1 MLEIPRLFW
10 TVRGLTFGLS
20 NFPFVPFLCVR
31 VKMNNGVGY
40 LALRGMFGC
49 VLNHGK
55 FSYCGS
61 TH

>member
-1 MLEIPRLFW
+1 MI
-10 TVRGLTFGLS
+10 V
-20 NFPFVPFLCVR
+20 FVCQLGVR

-49 VLNHGK
+49 VLNNGK
-55 FSYCGS
+55 LPYCGC